1 MIVALHRQI
10 LKQIIMQN
18 SGKRWLI
25 AVMGTLVH
33 LCLGTVYAWSFFQKT
48 VSETFGWSN
57 SETAWAFSLAIFML
71 GVTASWGGQN
81 LQKFGPK
88 KLALIG
94 AFLYAFGYIISYFAL
109 KNESLW
115 LLYFGY
121 GIVGGIGLGLAYVTP
136 VATVSKWF
144 PDKQGLVTG
153 MVVMGF
159 GLGALLMSKL
169 LAPIFLE
176 YFEKDL
182 AKTFLAIGVTLLVLL
197 PFFASF
203 LNLPIEEKAK
213 EISTEKLSATK
224 EILSQNFIFIWII
237 FMFNV
242 VAGMIFISFQSPLL
256 QDLLKS
262 ENVNLDTATL
272 EKSGATLIAISAL
285 FNGLGRFFWG
295 SVSDKL
301 GRVSTFRL
309 LLLIEAAVF
318 ASLIFIKSPILFSV
332 GVCLILLNYG
342 GGFGVLPSLIKD
354 FFGTKLMPIIY
365 GAALTAWG
373 VGGILGPQITA
384 YMKDHFAENAGM
396 YAYKV
401 ALVLIISGIVLSF
414 FVKNNA
420 LQKK

>member
-1 MIVALHRQI
+1 MKSA
-10 LKQIIMQN
+10 MQN
-18 SGKRWLI
+18 SGKRWFI
-25 AVMGTLVH
+25 AVMATLVH

-81 LQKFGPK
+81 LHKFGPR

-109 KNESLW
+109 QNESLW

-182 AKTFLAIGVTLLVLL
+182 AKTFLAIGITLLVLL
-197 PFFASF
+197 PFFANF
-203 LNLPIEEKAK
+203 LNLPTEEKST
-213 EISTEKLSATK
+213 EISAEKLSATK
-224 EILSQNFIFIWII
+224 EILSPNFIFIWLI

-256 QDLLKS
+256 QDLLKA
-262 ENVNLDTATL
+262 ENVNIDTATL
-272 EKSGATLIAISAL
+272 EKSGATLIAISAF

-295 SVSDKL
+295 SISDKL
-301 GRVSTFRL
+301 GRVTTFRL
-309 LLLIEAAVF
+309 LLLIEMGVF

-354 FFGTKLMPIIY
+354 FFGTKLMPIFY

-384 YMKDHFAENAGM
+384 YMKDHFAENAGL

-401 ALVLIISGIVLSF
+401 ALVLIALGIGLSF
-414 FVKNNA
+414 FVKN
-420 LQKK
+420 KKAQ

>member
-1 MIVALHRQI
+1 
-10 LKQIIMQN
+10 MQN

-48 VSETFGWSN
+48 ISETFGWSN

-81 LQKFGPK
+81 LQKFGPR

-182 AKTFLAIGVTLLVLL
+182 AKTFLAIGLTLLVLL
-197 PFFASF
+197 PFFANF
-203 LNLPIEEKAK
+203 LNLPTEEKTK

-295 SVSDKL
+295 SISDKL

-318 ASLIFIKSPILFSV
+318 ASLIFIKSPVLFSV

-373 VGGILGPQITA
+373 IGGILGPQITA

-414 FVKNNA
+414 FVKNKNVNI
-420 LQKK
+420 QK

>member
-1 MIVALHRQI
+1 
-10 LKQIIMQN
+10 MQN
-18 SGKRWLI
+18 SGKRWFI
-25 AVMGTLVH
+25 AVMATLVH

-81 LQKFGPK
+81 LQKFGPR

-109 KNESLW
+109 QNESLW

-182 AKTFLAIGVTLLVLL
+182 AKTFLAIGITLLVLL
-197 PFFASF
+197 PFFANF
-203 LNLPIEEKAK
+203 LNLPTEEKAT
-213 EISTEKLSATK
+213 EISAEKLSATK
-224 EILSQNFIFIWII
+224 EILSPNFIFIWLI

-256 QDLLKS
+256 QDLLKA
-262 ENVNLDTATL
+262 ENVNIDTATL

-295 SVSDKL
+295 SISDKL
-301 GRVSTFRL
+301 GRVTTFRL
-309 LLLIEAAVF
+309 LLLIEMGVF

-354 FFGTKLMPIIY
+354 FFGTKLMPIVY

-384 YMKDHFAENAGM
+384 YMKDHFSEDAGL

-401 ALVLIISGIVLSF
+401 ALVLIALGIGLSF
-414 FVKNNA
+414 FVKN
-420 LQKK
+420 KKAQSKIEL

>member
-1 MIVALHRQI
+1 
-10 LKQIIMQN
+10 MQN

-48 VSETFGWSN
+48 VAETFGWSN

-81 LQKFGPK
+81 LQKYGPR

-109 KNESLW
+109 KNESLG

-136 VATVSKWF
+136 VAAVSKWF

-169 LAPIFLE
+169 LAPIFLD

-182 AKTFLAIGVTLLVLL
+182 AKTFLAIGITLLVLL
-197 PFFASF
+197 PFFANF
-203 LNLPIEEKAK
+203 LNLPTEEKNT
-213 EISTEKLSATK
+213 EVSIEKLNATK
-224 EILSQNFIFIWII
+224 EMLSPNFIFIWLI

-256 QDLLKS
+256 QDLLKA
-262 ENVNLDTATL
+262 ENVNIDTATL

-295 SVSDKL
+295 SISDKL
-301 GRVSTFRL
+301 GRVTTFRL
-309 LLLIEAAVF
+309 LLLIEMGVF

-354 FFGTKLMPIIY
+354 FFGTKLMPIVY

-384 YMKDHFAENAGM
+384 YMKDHFAEDAGL

-401 ALVLIISGIVLSF
+401 ALVLIALGIALSF
-414 FVKNNA
+414 FVKN
-420 LQKK
+420 KKI

>member
-1 MIVALHRQI
+1 MKSA
-10 LKQIIMQN
+10 MQN
-18 SGKRWLI
+18 SGKRWFI
-25 AVMGTLVH
+25 AVMATLVH

-81 LQKFGPK
+81 LQKFGPR

-109 KNESLW
+109 QNESLW

-182 AKTFLAIGVTLLVLL
+182 AKTFLAIGITLLVLL
-197 PFFASF
+197 PFFANF
-203 LNLPIEEKAK
+203 LNLPTEEKST
-213 EISTEKLSATK
+213 EISAEKLSATK
-224 EILSQNFIFIWII
+224 EILSPNFIFIWLI

-256 QDLLKS
+256 QDLLKA
-262 ENVNLDTATL
+262 ENVNIDTATL

-295 SVSDKL
+295 SISDKL
-301 GRVSTFRL
+301 GRVTTFRL
-309 LLLIEAAVF
+309 LLLIEMGVF

-354 FFGTKLMPIIY
+354 FFGTKLMPIVY

-384 YMKDHFAENAGM
+384 YMKDHFSEDAGL

-401 ALVLIISGIVLSF
+401 ALVLIALGIGLSF
-414 FVKNNA
+414 FVKN
-420 LQKK
+420 KKTQ

>member
-1 MIVALHRQI
+1 
-10 LKQIIMQN
+10 MQN
-18 SGKRWLI
+18 SGKRWFI
-25 AVMGTLVH
+25 AVMATLVH
-33 LCLGTVYAWSFFQKT
+33 LFLGTVYAWSFFQKT

-81 LQKFGPK
+81 IQKFGPR

-94 AFLYAFGYIISYFAL
+94 AFLYAFGYVISYFAL

-182 AKTFLAIGVTLLVLL
+182 AKTFLAIGITLLVLL
-197 PFFASF
+197 PFFANF
-203 LNLPIEEKAK
+203 LNLPAEDKTA
-213 EISTEKLSATK
+213 EISIEKPNATK
-224 EILSQNFIFIWII
+224 EILSSNFIFIWLI

-256 QDLLKS
+256 QDLLKA
-262 ENVNLDTATL
+262 ENVNIDTATL

-295 SVSDKL
+295 SISDKL
-301 GRVSTFRL
+301 GRINAFRL
-309 LLLIEAAVF
+309 LLLIEMGVF
-318 ASLIFIKSPILFSV
+318 ASLIFIKSPILFSM

-354 FFGTKLMPIIY
+354 FFGTKLMPIVY

-384 YMKDHFAENAGM
+384 YMKDHFSKDAGL

-401 ALVLIISGIVLSF
+401 ALVLIALGIGLSF
-414 FVKNNA
+414 FVKN
-420 LQKK
+420 KKVQ

>member
-1 MIVALHRQI
+1 MKSA
-10 LKQIIMQN
+10 MQN
-18 SGKRWLI
+18 SEKRWFI
-25 AVMGTLVH
+25 AVMATLVH

-81 LQKFGPK
+81 LQKFGPR

-109 KNESLW
+109 QNESLW

-182 AKTFLAIGVTLLVLL
+182 AKTFLAIGITLLVLL
-197 PFFASF
+197 PFFANF
-203 LNLPIEEKAK
+203 LNLPTEEKST
-213 EISTEKLSATK
+213 EISAEKLSATK
-224 EILSQNFIFIWII
+224 EILSPNFIFIWLI

-256 QDLLKS
+256 QDLLKAK
-262 ENVNLDTATL
+262 NVNIDTATL

-295 SVSDKL
+295 SISDKL
-301 GRVSTFRL
+301 GRVTTFRL
-309 LLLIEAAVF
+309 LLLIEMGVF

-354 FFGTKLMPIIY
+354 FFGTKLMPIVY

-384 YMKDHFAENAGM
+384 YMKDHFAENAGL

-401 ALVLIISGIVLSF
+401 ALVLIALGIGLSF
-414 FVKNNA
+414 FVKN
-420 LQKK
+420 KKAQ

>member
-1 MIVALHRQI
+1 
-10 LKQIIMQN
+10 MQN
-18 SGKRWLI
+18 SGKRWFI
-25 AVMGTLVH
+25 AVMATLVH

-81 LQKFGPK
+81 LHKFGPR

-109 KNESLW
+109 QNESLW

-182 AKTFLAIGVTLLVLL
+182 AKTFLAIGITLLVLL
-197 PFFASF
+197 PFFANF
-203 LNLPIEEKAK
+203 LNLPIEEKST

-224 EILSQNFIFIWII
+224 EILSPNFIFIWLI

-256 QDLLKS
+256 QDLLKA
-262 ENVNLDTATL
+262 ENVNIDTATL

-295 SVSDKL
+295 SISDKL
-301 GRVSTFRL
+301 GRVTTFRL
-309 LLLIEAAVF
+309 LLLIEMGVF
-318 ASLIFIKSPILFSV
+318 SSLIFIKSPVLFSV

-354 FFGTKLMPIIY
+354 FFGTKLMPIVY

-384 YMKDHFAENAGM
+384 YMKDHFSEDAGL

-401 ALVLIISGIVLSF
+401 ALVLIALGIGLSF
-414 FVKNNA
+414 FVKN
-420 LQKK
+420 KKAQ

>member
-1 MIVALHRQI
+1 
-10 LKQIIMQN
+10 MQN
-18 SGKRWLI
+18 SGKRWFI
-25 AVMGTLVH
+25 AVMATLVH

-81 LQKFGPK
+81 LQKFGPR

-182 AKTFLAIGVTLLVLL
+182 AKTFLAIGITLLVLL
-197 PFFASF
+197 PFFANF
-203 LNLPIEEKAK
+203 LNLPTEEKAT
-213 EISTEKLSATK
+213 EISAEKLSATK
-224 EILSQNFIFIWII
+224 EILSPNFIFIWLI

-256 QDLLKS
+256 QDLLKA
-262 ENVNLDTATL
+262 ENVNIDTATL

-295 SVSDKL
+295 SISDKL
-301 GRVSTFRL
+301 GRVTTFRL
-309 LLLIEAAVF
+309 LLLIEMGVF

-354 FFGTKLMPIIY
+354 FFGTKLMPIVY

-384 YMKDHFAENAGM
+384 YMKDHFAENAGL

-401 ALVLIISGIVLSF
+401 ALVLIALGIGLSF
-414 FVKNNA
+414 FVKN
-420 LQKK
+420 KKAQ

>member
-1 MIVALHRQI
+1 MKSA
-10 LKQIIMQN
+10 MQN
-18 SGKRWLI
+18 SGKRWFI
-25 AVMGTLVH
+25 AVMATLVH

-81 LQKFGPK
+81 LQKFGPR

-109 KNESLW
+109 QNESLW

-182 AKTFLAIGVTLLVLL
+182 AKTFLAIGITLLVLL
-197 PFFASF
+197 PFFANF
-203 LNLPIEEKAK
+203 LNLPTEEKST
-213 EISTEKLSATK
+213 EISAEKLSATK
-224 EILSQNFIFIWII
+224 EILSPNFIFIWLI

-256 QDLLKS
+256 QDLLKA
-262 ENVNLDTATL
+262 ENVNIDTTTL

-295 SVSDKL
+295 SISDKL
-301 GRVSTFRL
+301 GRVTTFRL
-309 LLLIEAAVF
+309 LLLIEMGVF

-354 FFGTKLMPIIY
+354 FFGTKLMPIVY

-384 YMKDHFAENAGM
+384 YMKDHFAENAGL

-401 ALVLIISGIVLSF
+401 ALVLIALGIGLSF
-414 FVKNNA
+414 FVKN
-420 LQKK
+420 KKAQ

>member
-1 MIVALHRQI
+1 MKSA
-10 LKQIIMQN
+10 MQN
-18 SGKRWLI
+18 SGKRWFI
-25 AVMGTLVH
+25 AVMATLVH

-81 LQKFGPK
+81 LQKFGPR

-109 KNESLW
+109 QNESLW

-176 YFEKDL
+176 YFENDL
-182 AKTFLAIGVTLLVLL
+182 AKTFLAIGITLLVLL
-197 PFFASF
+197 PFFANF
-203 LNLPIEEKAK
+203 LNLPTEEKAT
-213 EISTEKLSATK
+213 EISAEKLSAVK
-224 EILSQNFIFIWII
+224 EILSPNFIFIWLI

-256 QDLLKS
+256 QDLLKAD
-262 ENVNLDTATL
+262 NVNIDTAML

-295 SVSDKL
+295 SISDKL
-301 GRVSTFRL
+301 GRVTTFRL
-309 LLLIEAAVF
+309 LLLIEMGVF

-354 FFGTKLMPIIY
+354 FFGTKLMPIVY

-384 YMKDHFAENAGM
+384 YMKDHFSEDAGL

-401 ALVLIISGIVLSF
+401 ALVLIALGIGLSF
-414 FVKNNA
+414 FVKN
-420 LQKK
+420 KKAQ

>member
-1 MIVALHRQI
+1 MKSA
-10 LKQIIMQN
+10 MQN
-18 SGKRWLI
+18 SGKRWFI
-25 AVMGTLVH
+25 AVMATLVH

-81 LQKFGPK
+81 LQKFGPR

-109 KNESLW
+109 QNESLW

-182 AKTFLAIGVTLLVLL
+182 AKTFLAIGITLLVLL
-197 PFFASF
+197 PFFANF
-203 LNLPIEEKAK
+203 LNLPVEEKTT
-213 EISTEKLSATK
+213 EISAEKLSATK
-224 EILSQNFIFIWII
+224 EILSPNFIFIWLI

-256 QDLLKS
+256 QDLLKA
-262 ENVNLDTATL
+262 ENVNIDTATL

-295 SVSDKL
+295 SISDKL
-301 GRVSTFRL
+301 GRVTTFRL
-309 LLLIEAAVF
+309 LLLIEMGVF

-354 FFGTKLMPIIY
+354 FFGTKLMPIVY

-384 YMKDHFAENAGM
+384 YMKDHFSEDAGL

-401 ALVLIISGIVLSF
+401 ALVLIALGIGLSF
-414 FVKNNA
+414 FVKN
-420 LQKK
+420 KKAQ

>member
-1 MIVALHRQI
+1 
-10 LKQIIMQN
+10 MQN
-18 SGKRWLI
+18 SGKRWFI
-25 AVMGTLVH
+25 AVMATLVH

-81 LQKFGPK
+81 LQKFGPR

-109 KNESLW
+109 QNESLW

-182 AKTFLAIGVTLLVLL
+182 AKTFLAIGITLLVLL
-197 PFFASF
+197 PFFANF
-203 LNLPIEEKAK
+203 LNLPAEEKTT

-224 EILSQNFIFIWII
+224 EILSPNFIFIWLI

-256 QDLLKS
+256 QDLLKA
-262 ENVNLDTATL
+262 ENVNIDTATL

-295 SVSDKL
+295 SISDKL
-301 GRVSTFRL
+301 GRVTTFRL
-309 LLLIEAAVF
+309 LLLIEMGVF
-318 ASLIFIKSPILFSV
+318 ASLIFIKSPVLFSV

-354 FFGTKLMPIIY
+354 FFGTKLMPIVY

-384 YMKDHFAENAGM
+384 YMKDHFAVNAGL

-401 ALVLIISGIVLSF
+401 ALVLIALGIGLSF
-414 FVKNNA
+414 FVKN
-420 LQKK
+420 KKAQ

>member
-1 MIVALHRQI
+1 MKSA
-10 LKQIIMQN
+10 MQN
-18 SGKRWLI
+18 SGKRWFI
-25 AVMGTLVH
+25 AVMATLVH

-81 LQKFGPK
+81 LQKFGPR

-182 AKTFLAIGVTLLVLL
+182 AKTFLAIGITLLVLL
-197 PFFASF
+197 PFFANF
-203 LNLPIEEKAK
+203 LNLPTEEKAT
-213 EISTEKLSATK
+213 EISAEKLSATK
-224 EILSQNFIFIWII
+224 EILSPNFIFIWLI

-256 QDLLKS
+256 QDLLKA
-262 ENVNLDTATL
+262 ENVNIDTATL

-295 SVSDKL
+295 SISDKL
-301 GRVSTFRL
+301 GRVTTFRL
-309 LLLIEAAVF
+309 LLLIEMGVF

-354 FFGTKLMPIIY
+354 FFGTKLMPIVY

-384 YMKDHFAENAGM
+384 YMKDHFAENAGL

-401 ALVLIISGIVLSF
+401 ALVLIALGIGLSF
-414 FVKNNA
+414 FVKN
-420 LQKK
+420 KKAQ

>member
-1 MIVALHRQI
+1 MKSA
-10 LKQIIMQN
+10 MQN
-18 SGKRWLI
+18 SGKRWFI
-25 AVMGTLVH
+25 AVMATLVH

-81 LQKFGPK
+81 LQKFGSR

-109 KNESLW
+109 QNESLW

-182 AKTFLAIGVTLLVLL
+182 AKTFLAIGITLLVLL
-197 PFFASF
+197 PFFANF
-203 LNLPIEEKAK
+203 LNLPTEEKAT
-213 EISTEKLSATK
+213 EISAEKLSSTK
-224 EILSQNFIFIWII
+224 EILSPNFIFIWLI

-256 QDLLKS
+256 QDLLKA
-262 ENVNLDTATL
+262 ENVNIDTATL

-295 SVSDKL
+295 SISDKL
-301 GRVSTFRL
+301 GRVTTFRL
-309 LLLIEAAVF
+309 LLLIEMGVF

-354 FFGTKLMPIIY
+354 FFGTKLMPIVY

-384 YMKDHFAENAGM
+384 YMKDHFSEDAGL

-401 ALVLIISGIVLSF
+401 ALVLIALGIGLSF
-414 FVKNNA
+414 FVKN
-420 LQKK
+420 KKAQ

>member
-1 MIVALHRQI
+1 MKSA
-10 LKQIIMQN
+10 MQN
-18 SGKRWLI
+18 SGKRWFI
-25 AVMGTLVH
+25 AVMATLVH

-81 LQKFGPK
+81 LQKFGPR

-109 KNESLW
+109 QNESLW

-182 AKTFLAIGVTLLVLL
+182 AKTFLAIGITLLVLL
-197 PFFASF
+197 PFFANF
-203 LNLPIEEKAK
+203 LNLPVEEKST
-213 EISTEKLSATK
+213 EISAEKLSATK
-224 EILSQNFIFIWII
+224 EILSPNFIFIWLI

-256 QDLLKS
+256 QDLLKA
-262 ENVNLDTATL
+262 ENVNIDTATL

-295 SVSDKL
+295 SISDKL
-301 GRVSTFRL
+301 GRVTTFRL
-309 LLLIEAAVF
+309 LLLIEMGVF

-354 FFGTKLMPIIY
+354 FFGTKLMPIVY

-384 YMKDHFAENAGM
+384 YMKDHFSEDAGL

-401 ALVLIISGIVLSF
+401 ALVLIALGIGLSF
-414 FVKNNA
+414 FVKN
-420 LQKK
+420 KKAQ

>member
-1 MIVALHRQI
+1 
-10 LKQIIMQN
+10 MQN
-18 SGKRWLI
+18 SGKRWFI
-25 AVMGTLVH
+25 AVMATLVH

-81 LQKFGPK
+81 LQKFGPR

-109 KNESLW
+109 QNESLW

-182 AKTFLAIGVTLLVLL
+182 AKTFLAIGITLLVLL
-197 PFFASF
+197 PFFANF
-203 LNLPIEEKAK
+203 LNLPIEEKST
-213 EISTEKLSATK
+213 EISAEKLSATK
-224 EILSQNFIFIWII
+224 EILSPNFIFIWLI

-256 QDLLKS
+256 QDLLKA
-262 ENVNLDTATL
+262 ENVNIDTATL

-295 SVSDKL
+295 SISDKL
-301 GRVSTFRL
+301 GRVTTFRL
-309 LLLIEAAVF
+309 LLLIEMGVF
-318 ASLIFIKSPILFSV
+318 ASLIFIKSPVLFSV

-354 FFGTKLMPIIY
+354 FFGTKLMPIVY

-384 YMKDHFAENAGM
+384 YMKDHFSENAGL

-401 ALVLIISGIVLSF
+401 ALVLIALGIGLSF
-414 FVKNNA
+414 FVKN
-420 LQKK
+420 KKAQ

>member
-1 MIVALHRQI
+1 MKSA
-10 LKQIIMQN
+10 MQN
-18 SGKRWLI
+18 SGKRWFI
-25 AVMGTLVH
+25 AVMATLVH

-81 LQKFGPK
+81 LQKFGPR

-109 KNESLW
+109 QNESLW

-182 AKTFLAIGVTLLVLL
+182 AKTFLAIGITLLVLL
-197 PFFASF
+197 PFFANF
-203 LNLPIEEKAK
+203 LNLPVEEKTT
-213 EISTEKLSATK
+213 EISAEKLSATK
-224 EILSQNFIFIWII
+224 EILSPNFIFIWLI

-256 QDLLKS
+256 QDLLKA
-262 ENVNLDTATL
+262 ENVNIDTATL

-295 SVSDKL
+295 SISDKL
-301 GRVSTFRL
+301 GRVTTFRL
-309 LLLIEAAVF
+309 LLLIEMGVF

-354 FFGTKLMPIIY
+354 FFGTKLMPIVY

-384 YMKDHFAENAGM
+384 YMKDHFAENAGL

-401 ALVLIISGIVLSF
+401 ALVLIALGIGLSF
-414 FVKNNA
+414 FVKN
-420 LQKK
+420 KKAQ

>member
-1 MIVALHRQI
+1 MKSA
-10 LKQIIMQN
+10 MQN
-18 SGKRWLI
+18 SEKRWFI
-25 AVMGTLVH
+25 AVMATLVH

-81 LQKFGPK
+81 LQKFGPR

-109 KNESLW
+109 QNESLW

-182 AKTFLAIGVTLLVLL
+182 AKTFLAIGITLLVLL
-197 PFFASF
+197 PFFANF
-203 LNLPIEEKAK
+203 LNLPTEEKST
-213 EISTEKLSATK
+213 EISAEKLSATK
-224 EILSQNFIFIWII
+224 EILSPNFIFIWLI

-256 QDLLKS
+256 QDLLKAK
-262 ENVNLDTATL
+262 NVNIDTATL

-295 SVSDKL
+295 SISDKL
-301 GRVSTFRL
+301 GRVTTFRL
-309 LLLIEAAVF
+309 LLLIEMGVF

-342 GGFGVLPSLIKD
+342 GSFGVLPSLIKD
-354 FFGTKLMPIIY
+354 FFGTKLMPIVY

-384 YMKDHFAENAGM
+384 YMKDHFAENAGL

-401 ALVLIISGIVLSF
+401 ALVLIALGIGLSF
-414 FVKNNA
+414 FVKN
-420 LQKK
+420 KKAQ

>member
-1 MIVALHRQI
+1 
-10 LKQIIMQN
+10 MQN

-48 VSETFGWSN
+48 VAETFGWSN

-81 LQKFGPK
+81 LQKYGPR

-109 KNESLW
+109 KNESLG

-182 AKTFLAIGVTLLVLL
+182 AKTFLAIGITLLVLL
-197 PFFASF
+197 PFFANF
-203 LNLPIEEKAK
+203 LNLPTEEKNT
-213 EISTEKLSATK
+213 EVSIEKLNATK
-224 EILSQNFIFIWII
+224 EMLSPNFIFIWLI

-256 QDLLKS
+256 QDLLKA
-262 ENVNLDTATL
+262 ENVNIDTATL

-295 SVSDKL
+295 SISDKL
-301 GRVSTFRL
+301 GRVTTFRL
-309 LLLIEAAVF
+309 LLLIEMGVF

-354 FFGTKLMPIIY
+354 FFGTKLMPIVY

-384 YMKDHFAENAGM
+384 YMKDHFAEDAGL

-401 ALVLIISGIVLSF
+401 ALVLIALGIALSF
-414 FVKNNA
+414 FVKN
-420 LQKK
+420 KKI

>member
-1 MIVALHRQI
+1 MKSA
-10 LKQIIMQN
+10 MQN
-18 SGKRWLI
+18 SGKRWFI
-25 AVMGTLVH
+25 AVMATLVH

-81 LQKFGPK
+81 LQKFGPR

-109 KNESLW
+109 QNESLW

-182 AKTFLAIGVTLLVLL
+182 AKTFLAIGITLLVLL
-197 PFFASF
+197 PFFANF
-203 LNLPIEEKAK
+203 LNLPTEEKST
-213 EISTEKLSATK
+213 EISAEKLSATK
-224 EILSQNFIFIWII
+224 EILSPNFIFVWLI

-256 QDLLKS
+256 QDLLKA
-262 ENVNLDTATL
+262 ENVNIDTATL

-295 SVSDKL
+295 SISDKL
-301 GRVSTFRL
+301 GRVTTFRL
-309 LLLIEAAVF
+309 LLLIEMGVF

-354 FFGTKLMPIIY
+354 FFGTKLMPIVY

-373 VGGILGPQITA
+373 IGGILGPQITA

>member
-10 LKQIIMQN
+10 LKQSVMQN

-81 LQKFGPK
+81 LQKFGPR

-94 AFLYAFGYIISYFAL
+94 AFLYALGYIISYFAL

-182 AKTFLAIGVTLLVLL
+182 AKTFLAIGITLLVLL

-203 LNLPIEEKAK
+203 LNLPTEEKSA
-213 EISTEKLSATK
+213 EISAEKLSATK
-224 EILSQNFIFIWII
+224 EILSPNFIFIWII

-373 VGGILGPQITA
+373 IGGILGPQITA

-414 FVKNNA
+414 FVKNKNKA
-420 LQKK
+420 A

>member
-1 MIVALHRQI
+1 MKSA
-10 LKQIIMQN
+10 MQN
-18 SGKRWLI
+18 SEKRWFI
-25 AVMGTLVH
+25 AVMATLVH

-81 LQKFGPK
+81 LQKFGPR

-109 KNESLW
+109 QNESLW

-182 AKTFLAIGVTLLVLL
+182 AKTFLAIGITLLVLL
-197 PFFASF
+197 PFFANF
-203 LNLPIEEKAK
+203 LNLPTEEKST
-213 EISTEKLSATK
+213 EISAEKLSATK
-224 EILSQNFIFIWII
+224 EILSPNFIFIWLI

-256 QDLLKS
+256 QDLLKA
-262 ENVNLDTATL
+262 ENVNIDTATL
-272 EKSGATLIAISAL
+272 EKRGANLIAISAL

-295 SVSDKL
+295 SISDKL
-301 GRVSTFRL
+301 GRVTTFRL
-309 LLLIEAAVF
+309 LLLIEMGVF

-354 FFGTKLMPIIY
+354 FFGTKLMPIVY

-373 VGGILGPQITA
+373 VGGILGSQITA
-384 YMKDHFAENAGM
+384 YMKDHFSKDAGL

-401 ALVLIISGIVLSF
+401 ALVLIALGIGLSF
-414 FVKNNA
+414 FVKN
-420 LQKK
+420 KKTQ

>member
-10 LKQIIMQN
+10 LKQSVMQN

-81 LQKFGPK
+81 LQKFGPR

-94 AFLYAFGYIISYFAL
+94 AFLYALGYIISYFAL

-182 AKTFLAIGVTLLVLL
+182 AKTFLAIGITLLVLL

-203 LNLPIEEKAK
+203 LNLPTEEKTT
-213 EISTEKLSATK
+213 EIPAEKLSATK
-224 EILSQNFIFIWII
+224 EILSPNFIFIWII

-373 VGGILGPQITA
+373 IGGILGPQITA

>member
-1 MIVALHRQI
+1 MKSA
-10 LKQIIMQN
+10 MQN
-18 SGKRWLI
+18 SGKRWFI
-25 AVMGTLVH
+25 AVMATLVH

-81 LQKFGPK
+81 LQKFGPR

-109 KNESLW
+109 QNESLW

-182 AKTFLAIGVTLLVLL
+182 AKTFLAIGITLLVLL
-197 PFFASF
+197 PFFANF
-203 LNLPIEEKAK
+203 LNLPTEEKST
-213 EISTEKLSATK
+213 EISAEKLSATK
-224 EILSQNFIFIWII
+224 EILSPNFIFIWLI

-256 QDLLKS
+256 QDLLKA
-262 ENVNLDTATL
+262 ENVNIDTATL

-295 SVSDKL
+295 SISDKL
-301 GRVSTFRL
+301 GRVTTFRL
-309 LLLIEAAVF
+309 LLLIEMGVF

-354 FFGTKLMPIIY
+354 FFGTKLMPIVY

-384 YMKDHFAENAGM
+384 YMKDHFSEDAGL

-401 ALVLIISGIVLSF
+401 FYPHFFRPQLVVS
-414 FVKNNA
+414 
-420 LQKK
+420 

>member
-1 MIVALHRQI
+1 MKSA
-10 LKQIIMQN
+10 MQN
-18 SGKRWLI
+18 SGKRWFI
-25 AVMGTLVH
+25 AVMATLVH

-81 LQKFGPK
+81 LQKFGPR

-109 KNESLW
+109 QNESLW

-182 AKTFLAIGVTLLVLL
+182 AKTFLAIGITLLVLL
-197 PFFASF
+197 PFFANF
-203 LNLPIEEKAK
+203 LNLPTEEKST
-213 EISTEKLSATK
+213 EISAEKLSATK
-224 EILSQNFIFIWII
+224 EILSPNFIFIWLI

-256 QDLLKS
+256 QDLLKA
-262 ENVNLDTATL
+262 ENVNIDTATL

-295 SVSDKL
+295 SISDKL
-301 GRVSTFRL
+301 GRVTT
-309 LLLIEAAVF
+309 
-318 ASLIFIKSPILFSV
+318 
-332 GVCLILLNYG
+332 LLNHPFY
-342 GGFGVLPSLIKD
+342 FL
-354 FFGTKLMPIIY
+354 
-365 GAALTAWG
+365 
-373 VGGILGPQITA
+373 
-384 YMKDHFAENAGM
+384 
-396 YAYKV
+396 
-401 ALVLIISGIVLSF
+401 
-414 FVKNNA
+414 
-420 LQKK
+420 

>member
-1 MIVALHRQI
+1 
-10 LKQIIMQN
+10 MQN
-18 SGKRWLI
+18 SGKRWFI
-25 AVMGTLVH
+25 AVMATLVH

-81 LQKFGPK
+81 LQKFGPR

-109 KNESLW
+109 QNESLW

-182 AKTFLAIGVTLLVLL
+182 AKTFLAIGITLLVLL
-197 PFFASF
+197 PFFANF
-203 LNLPIEEKAK
+203 LNLPTEEKAT
-213 EISTEKLSATK
+213 EISAEKLSATK
-224 EILSQNFIFIWII
+224 EILSPNFIFIWLI

-256 QDLLKS
+256 QDLLKA
-262 ENVNLDTATL
+262 ENVNIDTATL

-295 SVSDKL
+295 SISDKL
-301 GRVSTFRL
+301 GRVTTFRL
-309 LLLIEAAVF
+309 LLLIEMGVF

-354 FFGTKLMPIIY
+354 FFGTKLMPIVY

-384 YMKDHFAENAGM
+384 YMKDHFAENAGL

-401 ALVLIISGIVLSF
+401 ALVLIALGIGLSF
-414 FVKNNA
+414 FVKN
-420 LQKK
+420 KKAQ

>member
-1 MIVALHRQI
+1 
-10 LKQIIMQN
+10 MQN
-18 SGKRWLI
+18 SGKRWFI
-25 AVMGTLVH
+25 AVMATLVH

-81 LQKFGPK
+81 LQKFGPR

-109 KNESLW
+109 QNESLW

-182 AKTFLAIGVTLLVLL
+182 AKTFLAIGITLLVLL
-197 PFFASF
+197 PFFANF
-203 LNLPIEEKAK
+203 LNLPTEEKST
-213 EISTEKLSATK
+213 EISAEKLSATK
-224 EILSQNFIFIWII
+224 EILSPNFIFIWLI

-256 QDLLKS
+256 QDLLKA
-262 ENVNLDTATL
+262 ENVNIDTTTL

-295 SVSDKL
+295 SISDKL
-301 GRVSTFRL
+301 GRVTTFRL
-309 LLLIEAAVF
+309 LLLIEMGVF

-354 FFGTKLMPIIY
+354 FFGTKLMPIVY

-384 YMKDHFAENAGM
+384 YMKDHFAENAGL

-401 ALVLIISGIVLSF
+401 ALVLIALGIGLSF
-414 FVKNNA
+414 FVKN
-420 LQKK
+420 KKAQ

>member
-1 MIVALHRQI
+1 MKSA
-10 LKQIIMQN
+10 MQN
-18 SGKRWLI
+18 SGKRWFI
-25 AVMGTLVH
+25 AVMATLVH

-81 LQKFGPK
+81 LQKFGPR

-109 KNESLW
+109 QNESLW

-182 AKTFLAIGVTLLVLL
+182 AKTFLAIGITLLVLL
-197 PFFASF
+197 PFFANF
-203 LNLPIEEKAK
+203 LNLPTEEKAT
-213 EISTEKLSATK
+213 EISAEKLSATK
-224 EILSQNFIFIWII
+224 EILSSNFIFIWLI

-256 QDLLKS
+256 QDLLKAD
-262 ENVNLDTATL
+262 NVNIDTATL

-295 SVSDKL
+295 SISDKL
-301 GRVSTFRL
+301 GRVTTFRL
-309 LLLIEAAVF
+309 LLLIEMGVF

-354 FFGTKLMPIIY
+354 FFGTKLMPIVY
-365 GAALTAWG
+365 GATLTAWG

-384 YMKDHFAENAGM
+384 YMKDHFAENAGL

-401 ALVLIISGIVLSF
+401 ALVLIALGIGLSF
-414 FVKNNA
+414 FVKN
-420 LQKK
+420 KKAQ

>member
-1 MIVALHRQI
+1 MKSA
-10 LKQIIMQN
+10 MQN
-18 SGKRWLI
+18 SGKRWFI
-25 AVMGTLVH
+25 AVMATLVH

-81 LQKFGPK
+81 LQKFGPR

-109 KNESLW
+109 QNESLW

-182 AKTFLAIGVTLLVLL
+182 AKTFLAIGITLLVLL
-197 PFFASF
+197 PFFANF
-203 LNLPIEEKAK
+203 LNLPAEEKTT
-213 EISTEKLSATK
+213 EISAEKLSATK
-224 EILSQNFIFIWII
+224 EILSPNFIFIWLI

-256 QDLLKS
+256 QDLLKA
-262 ENVNLDTATL
+262 ENVNIDTATL

-295 SVSDKL
+295 SISDKL
-301 GRVSTFRL
+301 GRVTTFRL
-309 LLLIEAAVF
+309 LLLIEMGVF

-354 FFGTKLMPIIY
+354 FFGTKLMPIVY

-384 YMKDHFAENAGM
+384 YMKDHFAENAGL

-401 ALVLIISGIVLSF
+401 ALVLIALGIGLSF
-414 FVKNNA
+414 FVKN
-420 LQKK
+420 KKAQ

>member
-1 MIVALHRQI
+1 MKSA
-10 LKQIIMQN
+10 MQN
-18 SGKRWLI
+18 SGKRWFI
-25 AVMGTLVH
+25 AVMATLVH

-81 LQKFGPK
+81 LQKFGPR

-109 KNESLW
+109 QNESLW

-182 AKTFLAIGVTLLVLL
+182 AKTFLAIGITLLVLL
-197 PFFASF
+197 PFFANF
-203 LNLPIEEKAK
+203 LNLPTEEKNT
-213 EISTEKLSATK
+213 EISAEKLSATK
-224 EILSQNFIFIWII
+224 EILSPNFILIWLI

-295 SVSDKL
+295 SISDKL
-301 GRVSTFRL
+301 GRVTTFRL
-309 LLLIEAAVF
+309 LLLIEMGVF
-318 ASLIFIKSPILFSV
+318 ASLIFIKSPVLFSV

-354 FFGTKLMPIIY
+354 FFGTKLMPIVY

-384 YMKDHFAENAGM
+384 YMKDHFSEDAGL

-401 ALVLIISGIVLSF
+401 ALVLIALGIGLSF
-414 FVKNNA
+414 FVKN
-420 LQKK
+420 KKAQ

>member
-1 MIVALHRQI
+1 MKSA
-10 LKQIIMQN
+10 MQN
-18 SGKRWLI
+18 SGKRWFI
-25 AVMGTLVH
+25 AVMATLVH

-81 LQKFGPK
+81 LQKFGPR

-94 AFLYAFGYIISYFAL
+94 AFLYAFGYFISYFAL
-109 KNESLW
+109 QNESLW

-182 AKTFLAIGVTLLVLL
+182 AKTFLAIGITLLVLL
-197 PFFASF
+197 PFFANF
-203 LNLPIEEKAK
+203 LNLPTEEKAT
-213 EISTEKLSATK
+213 EISAEKLSATK
-224 EILSQNFIFIWII
+224 EILSPNFIFIWLI

-256 QDLLKS
+256 QDLLKA
-262 ENVNLDTATL
+262 ENVNIDTATL

-295 SVSDKL
+295 SISDKL
-301 GRVSTFRL
+301 GRVTTFRL
-309 LLLIEAAVF
+309 LLLMEMGVF

-354 FFGTKLMPIIY
+354 FFGTKLMPIVY

-384 YMKDHFAENAGM
+384 YMKDHFSEDAGL

-401 ALVLIISGIVLSF
+401 ALVLIALGIGLSF
-414 FVKNNA
+414 FVKN
-420 LQKK
+420 KKAQ

>member
-1 MIVALHRQI
+1 
-10 LKQIIMQN
+10 MQN
-18 SGKRWLI
+18 SGKRWFI
-25 AVMGTLVH
+25 AVMATLVH

-57 SETAWAFSLAIFML
+57 SETAWTFSLAIFML

-81 LQKFGPK
+81 LQKFGPR

-109 KNESLW
+109 QNESLW

-182 AKTFLAIGVTLLVLL
+182 AKTFLAIGITLLVLL
-197 PFFASF
+197 PFFANF
-203 LNLPIEEKAK
+203 LNLPTEEKAT
-213 EISTEKLSATK
+213 EISAEKLSATK
-224 EILSQNFIFIWII
+224 EILSPNFIFIWLI

-256 QDLLKS
+256 QDLLKA
-262 ENVNLDTATL
+262 ENVNIDTATL

-295 SVSDKL
+295 SISDKL
-301 GRVSTFRL
+301 GRVTTFRL
-309 LLLIEAAVF
+309 LLLIEMGVF

-354 FFGTKLMPIIY
+354 FFGTKLMPIVY

-373 VGGILGPQITA
+373 IGGILGPQITA
-384 YMKDHFAENAGM
+384 YMKDHFAENAGL

-401 ALVLIISGIVLSF
+401 ALVLIALGIGLTF
-414 FVKNNA
+414 FVKN
-420 LQKK
+420 KKAQ